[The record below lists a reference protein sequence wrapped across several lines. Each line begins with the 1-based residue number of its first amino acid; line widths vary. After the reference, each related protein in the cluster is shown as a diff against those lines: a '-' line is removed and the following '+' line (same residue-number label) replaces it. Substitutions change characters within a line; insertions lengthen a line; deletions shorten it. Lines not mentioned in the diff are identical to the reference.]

1 MFDLGFSGLERG
13 GGKREIRATKASL
26 ARLMDVKQ
34 VARGDTKL
42 QPPVSLIS
50 SGGTHMSV
58 SMTHRHPLNSRKQ
71 AAAAMTRTPTDMCV
85 IHCVFFSVE
94 RETDDEESRSEIV
107 KGGSDFCPSLPL
119 AAFPEFRQTAAGR
132 DIVAECVA

>member
-13 GGKREIRATKASL
+13 GSKREIRATKASFPRSPDGRETSREGRHQ
-26 ARLMDVKQ
+26 AS
-34 VARGDTKL
+34 T
-42 QPPVSLIS
+42 PVSLIS
-50 SGGTHMSV
+50 SGTHMSV
-58 SMTHRHPLNSRKQ
+58 SMTHRHPRNSRKQ

-94 RETDDEESRSEIV
+94 RETERQGESVGNSQRRIRFLSLSPTRGIP
-107 KGGSDFCPSLPL
+107 GISSDS
-119 AAFPEFRQTAAGR
+119 RGR